1 MIDILYKNKLNL
13 DFDNLSISSRI
24 NTGFIVLD
32 LINSFMKIPRKA
44 DIQ

>member
-1 MIDILYKNKLNL
+1 MIDSLYKNKLNL
-13 DFDNLSISSRI
+13 DLDSLSISSRM
-24 NTGFIVLD
+24 NTGFIVFD